1 MGTIVT
7 STSLPPTLSVRMIAR
22 EDAAAVA
29 ELSGQLGYE
38 ATAREIS
45 ERIALLLS
53 CTEAQIVFVACVAE
67 EVVGW
72 IEASIV
78 HHLQSPAHSLIGG
91 LVVKDGVR
99 NLGVGKRL
107 CAEIEDWSRSKGM
120 GVVRV
125 TSRSTREGAHR
136 FYLREGYRQTKTSA
150 VFEKVLL

>member
-1 MGTIVT
+1 MGMIVT
-7 STSLPPTLSVRMIAR
+7 SSLPSTLSVRVIAR

-38 ATAREIS
+38 ASATEAA
-45 ERIALLLS
+45 ERIAVLLACAES
-53 CTEAQIVFVACVAE
+53 QVAFVACLGD

-78 HHLQSPAHSLIGG
+78 HHLQSPAHSMIGG

-99 NLGVGKRL
+99 GLGVGNRL
-107 CAEIEDWSRSKGM
+107 CAEVEDWSRSKGM
-120 GVVRV
+120 GVIRV

>member
-1 MGTIVT
+1 MGVIVT
-7 STSLPPTLSVRMIAR
+7 SGSLPEALSVRMIAH
-22 EDAAAVA
+22 EDAAVIA

-38 ATAREIS
+38 ATAGEIS
-45 ERIALLLS
+45 ERIASLLS
-53 CTEAQIVFVACVAE
+53 CTESQVAFVACLGE

-78 HHLQSPAHSLIGG
+78 RHLQSPAHSVIGG

-99 NLGVGKRL
+99 SLGVGKRL
-107 CAEIEDWSRSKGM
+107 CAEIEDWSRGKGM

-136 FYLREGYRQTKTSA
+136 FYLRDGYRQIKTSA

>member
-7 STSLPPTLSVRMIAR
+7 NGSVAEALSVRVISR

-38 ATAREIS
+38 ATAAEIA
-45 ERIALLLS
+45 ERLEVLLS
-53 CTEAQIVFVACVAE
+53 NAEQVALVACVGD

-78 HHLQSPAHSLIGG
+78 RHLQSPAHSLIGG
-91 LVVKDGVR
+91 LVVKDGAR
-99 NLGVGKRL
+99 GMGVGKRL
-107 CAEIEDWSRSKGM
+107 CAEVEEWSRGKGLA
-120 GVVRV
+120 VVRV
-125 TSRSTREGAHR
+125 TSRSTREDAHR

-150 VFEKVLL
+150 VFEKVLS